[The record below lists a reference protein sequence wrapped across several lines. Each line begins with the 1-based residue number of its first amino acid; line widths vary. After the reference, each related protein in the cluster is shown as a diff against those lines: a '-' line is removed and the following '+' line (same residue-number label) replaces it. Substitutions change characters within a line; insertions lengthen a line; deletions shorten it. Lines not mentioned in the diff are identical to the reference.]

1 MNKGIRLQNVLR
13 RLLVVI
19 LGLLVWVLGVVV
31 AICVLMLIGKYAFM
45 PIYTAVSQRVTPPN
59 YQEEWSGR
67 WAVGINK
74 LTTWHFRRDGTWTVS
89 PTNPFIISE
98 EGTYSVTDTSFVLT
112 AGVGSSNVVRGT
124 WNTIADKL
132 VLYIES
138 TSSFP
143 FNREALVFDKYIESI
158 EERKQRIGQ
167 EGGVMSPP
175 PKLGS
180 Q

>member
-1 MNKGIRLQNVLR
+1 MNKAIRLQNVLR

-67 WAVGINK
+67 WTVGINK

-89 PTNPFIISE
+89 PTNPFIIYE
-98 EGTYSVTDTSFVLT
+98 PLHH
-112 AGVGSSNVVRGT
+112 
-124 WNTIADKL
+124 I
-132 VLYIES
+132 
-138 TSSFP
+138 
-143 FNREALVFDKYIESI
+143 
-158 EERKQRIGQ
+158 
-167 EGGVMSPP
+167 
-175 PKLGS
+175 
-180 Q
+180 